1 MKKRGSAFS
10 EWVDNQIHHRSKDE
24 LLCDGTCIDVQVRV
38 TRSGVTQLFIGVY
51 RGDGIAI
58 LEEFYESLPT
68 ETMTKALVWGT
79 DRARAFAVTG
89 KLSDQHLGDINK
101 SGW

>member
-10 EWVDNQIHHRSKDE
+10 EWFDNTLHHRSHDE
-24 LLCDGTCIDVQVRV
+24 LMRDGTCIDVQVRLAR
-38 TRSGVTQLFIGVY
+38 RSVTQLFIGVY
-51 RGDGIAI
+51 RGDGVAI
-58 LEEFYESLPT
+58 FEEFYESLPT

-79 DRARAFAVTG
+79 DRARAFAVTV
-89 KLSDQHLGDINK
+89 KLPDQHPGDINK

>member
-1 MKKRGSAFS
+1 MKKRGSTFS
-10 EWVDNQIHHRSKDE
+10 KWFNNKLHHRSHDE
-24 LLCDGTCIDVQVRV
+24 LLSDGTCIDVQVRI
-38 TRSGVTQLFIGVY
+38 TSSSVTQLFIGVY
-51 RGDGIAI
+51 RGDGVAI

-101 SGW
+101 